1 MVGEGVQLVSFHEAS
16 QFVERKKSARDL
28 PIEALVQL
36 AYVSVAL
43 YHDQVST
50 LEWRRQSAID
60 SIVISTH
67 IELEEKL
74 LFASYFFSII

>member
-16 QFVERKKSARDL
+16 QLVERKKSARDL

-50 LEWRRQSAID
+50 LE
-60 SIVISTH
+60 
-67 IELEEKL
+67 
-74 LFASYFFSII
+74 